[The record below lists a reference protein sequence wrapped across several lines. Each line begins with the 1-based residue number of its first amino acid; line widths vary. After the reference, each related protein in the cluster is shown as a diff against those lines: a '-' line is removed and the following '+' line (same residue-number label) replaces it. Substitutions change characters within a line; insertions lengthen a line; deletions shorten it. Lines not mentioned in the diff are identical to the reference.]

1 MMNLVFSIFFFF
13 QIKPFSL
20 IIVYFI
26 LYFQANEGKLV
37 RIYLTIILMG
47 QTVIS
52 PAAKGRELT
61 RDDITCKIT
70 YCAVG
75 KYS

>member
-1 MMNLVFSIFFFF
+1 MCILFFF
-13 QIKPFSL
+13 Q
-20 IIVYFI
+20 
-26 LYFQANEGKLV
+26 ANGGKQV

-52 PAAKGRELT
+52 PSAKGRELK

-75 KYS
+75 KRKYF

>member
-1 MMNLVFSIFFFF
+1 M
-13 QIKPFSL
+13 KL
-20 IIVYFI
+20 IYSVYF
-26 LYFQANEGKLV
+26 QGNGSGKLV

-47 QTVIS
+47 QTIIS

-75 KYS
+75 KKHFFKLTFSIL

>member
-1 MMNLVFSIFFFF
+1 
-13 QIKPFSL
+13 
-20 IIVYFI
+20 
-26 LYFQANEGKLV
+26 
-37 RIYLTIILMG
+37 MG

-52 PAAKGRELT
+52 PAAKGRELK

-75 KYS
+75 KKTFLYKIKAVINIFKYNN

>member
-1 MMNLVFSIFFFF
+1 
-13 QIKPFSL
+13 
-20 IIVYFI
+20 
-26 LYFQANEGKLV
+26 
-37 RIYLTIILMG
+37 MG

-52 PAAKGRELT
+52 PAAKGREIK

-75 KYS
+75 KNTLFLFYISMSMAVKNQ